1 MGHHTE
7 AFVGID
13 TSKSRNAIAI
23 ADGGRG
29 GEVRYLGEFLATEA
43 AIRKLV
49 AKLAAKYRH
58 LTFCYEAGPNGFHPQ
73 GFSPR
78 DSRMFFPL
86 TAEPPFDTFPAVAD
100 LLDCLLHGGTRSARL
115 LRFVFDLTL
124 AGRHAGAV
132 LLAATA
138 GFLVCFRHF
147 RKFLFR
153 NANAVGSSSAER
165 ERRYIVVGI
174 RKAPT

>member
-1 MGHHTE
+1 VGHHTE

-58 LTFCYEAGPNGFHPQ
+58 LTFCYEAGPTGYGLYRLLKSLGHELGERATVAPRGWLHVISLTSNIRRETPSSLGSTA
-73 GFSPR
+73 SPAKACEM
-78 DSRMFFPL
+78 DEEMD
-86 TAEPPFDTFPAVAD
+86 E
-100 LLDCLLHGGTRSARL
+100 RSAR
-115 LRFVFDLTL
+115 RNHETGCHDGPT
-124 AGRHAGAV
+124 RS
-132 LLAATA
+132 
-138 GFLVCFRHF
+138 FR
-147 RKFLFR
+147 
-153 NANAVGSSSAER
+153 
-165 ERRYIVVGI
+165 
-174 RKAPT
+174 